1 MARKSKAISDALYD
15 QAKKSL
21 KEMGRSG
28 EAGRRL
34 QAIISAKTKGITAV
48 SEVYGITRTTLMSWI
63 RKFEKE
69 STQGLS
75 IKAGRGRKTK
85 IGSESEPEI
94 RKMIQENPNITID
107 ELRIKITQK
116 FGVTLGRSTVHR
128 LMKKLSFSYIT
139 PRPRHYKSN
148 VSLQEDFKKKSPRR
162 KDSQPHKR
170 LFFFDESRFGTHSKI
185 GHAWL
190 ETGKRTPMPVKL
202 GFKNFYLYSAVELG
216 TGDHFTLEIC
226 HVNTI
231 CLNVFLEEL
240 SRAYPLDQILLVMDG
255 AGWHKSKNLLV
266 PANVEIIYLPPYSPE
281 LNPVERFWEHIKKYT
296 IRNKIYPTISSIK
309 DAVANFINN
318 LPIDDIKSLCSA
330 NYLYS

>member
-48 SEVYGITRTTLMSWI
+48 SEIYGITRTTLMSWI

-85 IGSESEPEI
+85 IGAESEPEI

-116 FGVTLGRSTVHR
+116 FSITLGRSTAHR

-148 VSLQEDFKKKSPRR
+148 VSLQEDFKKKSP
-162 KDSQPHKR
+162 KAK
-170 LFFFDESRFGTHSKI
+170 G
-185 GHAWL
+185 
-190 ETGKRTPMPVKL
+190 
-202 GFKNFYLYSAVELG
+202 
-216 TGDHFTLEIC
+216 
-226 HVNTI
+226 
-231 CLNVFLEEL
+231 
-240 SRAYPLDQILLVMDG
+240 
-255 AGWHKSKNLLV
+255 
-266 PANVEIIYLPPYSPE
+266 
-281 LNPVERFWEHIKKYT
+281 
-296 IRNKIYPTISSIK
+296 
-309 DAVANFINN
+309 
-318 LPIDDIKSLCSA
+318 
-330 NYLYS
+330 